1 MTLLF
6 HLLQQL
12 VALLQN
18 KLLRFG
24 LEFIEKKGQR
34 HQPSNSISV
43 RSKQK
48 NNGLN
53 PGAPTSLAP
62 RVGRGVRRVGLTDVG
77 KPAGAHCRA
86 KLIAQCINSFGNSR
100 PSVLPHVICN
110 SKILTDLS

>member
-18 KLLRFG
+18 MLLRFG
-24 LEFIEKKGQR
+24 LEFVEKKGQR

-62 RVGRGVRRVGLTDVG
+62 RVGRLQGRRLPGRPDGCRKASRRALQGETD
-77 KPAGAHCRA
+77 
-86 KLIAQCINSFGNSR
+86 R
-100 PSVLPHVICN
+100 PMHQQFRQ
-110 SKILTDLS
+110 